1 MPETLTKRKTPPP
14 SADTTDFIDA
24 LFICAGKFIPAQ
36 IQKIIHYENYKWQIV
51 DFDKFFE
58 LKFNPDNIG
67 TAIINAESITAS
79 YQKKLF
85 EIIELLDRVNIPT
98 VLYGSS
104 DNINTEHFKMLNV
117 IEKTSARQII
127 PVIKISNVYR
137 KHTAELQN
145 HNLDDLTK
153 NNHAQQ
159 LDFDELSRVENQL
172 KMAGAVQRDFLPQTL
187 PDSDKFK
194 WAVAFMPADWV
205 SGDIYDITRLDEK
218 HIGFYIADAVGHSM
232 PAALLTMF
240 LKQAIQMRQTIG
252 KEYKIFTPFEVI
264 NNLNQKMLAQHLHGC
279 LFATCCYCLLNTDT
293 LTLDYCRA
301 GHPYPILINKEGGPL
316 QLQTR
321 GSLLGV
327 FEDAQFEQGSVQLRT
342 GDKLLLYSDGAE
354 PFLGTKE
361 NGTSLTFSE
370 DFTNIAALPAKQ
382 LTAEFEILTRA
393 SKDTTELDD
402 ITLIAL
408 EII

>member
-1 MPETLTKRKTPPP
+1 MPDTLIKPKKTK
-14 SADTTDFIDA
+14 ADFTDA
-24 LFICAGKFIPAQ
+24 LYICVGKFIPAQ

-58 LKFNPDNIG
+58 LEFNPDNIG
-67 TAIINAESITAS
+67 TAVIDAESITAS
-79 YQKKLF
+79 HQKKLF

-117 IEKTSARQII
+117 IEKSSARQII

-137 KHTAELQN
+137 KQTAELQN

-159 LDFDELSRVENQL
+159 LENQL

-187 PDSDKFK
+187 PDSPQFK

-205 SGDIYDITRLDEK
+205 SGDIYDITRLDEN

-252 KEYKIFTPFEVI
+252 NEYKIFTPLEVVTS
-264 NNLNQKMLAQHLHGC
+264 LNQKMFAQHLRGC
-279 LFATCCYCLLNTDT
+279 LFATCCYCLLDTDT

-301 GHPYPILINKEGGPL
+301 GHPYPILISKNNSPV

-327 FEDAQFEQGSVQLRT
+327 FENAQFEQGSVQLQS
-342 GDKLLLYSDGAE
+342 GDKLILYSDGAE

-361 NGTSLTFSE
+361 NGSSPSGVPRTLIFGE

-382 LTAEFEILTRA
+382 LTAEFEILARA
-393 SKDTTELDD
+393 SKDTIELDD

-408 EII
+408 DIQ

>member
-1 MPETLTKRKTPPP
+1 MAETLTKPREN
-14 SADTTDFIDA
+14 TTDFIDA
-24 LFICAGKFIPAQ
+24 LLVCVGRIIRPE
-36 IQKIIHYENYKWQIV
+36 IQKIFDNENFTWQNA
-51 DFDKFFE
+51 DFDKFLE
-58 LKFNPDNIG
+58 TEFNPETIG
-67 TAIINAESITAS
+67 TAIIDIESVTGCH
-79 YQKKLF
+79 QKRLL
-85 EIIELLDRVNIPT
+85 EIIELLDRANIPT
-98 VLYGSS
+98 VLYGNT
-104 DNINTEHFKMLNV
+104 DNINTSKFRMLNV
-117 IEKTSARQII
+117 IEKISARQII

-137 KHTAELQN
+137 KRIIELENYNSDTLAKDN
-145 HNLDDLTK
+145 HSL
-153 NNHAQQ
+153 Q
-159 LDFDELSRVENQL
+159 LESQL

-187 PDSDKFK
+187 PDSSKFK

-205 SGDIYDITRLDEK
+205 SGDIYDIARLDEK

-252 KEYKIFTPFEVI
+252 NEYKIFTPLEVI
-264 NNLNQKMLAQHLHGC
+264 HNLNQKMFAQHLRGC

-301 GHPYPILINKEGGPL
+301 GHPYPILINDKGGSPV

-327 FEDAQFEQGSVQLRT
+327 FEDAQFEQGSVQLHL

-354 PFLGTKE
+354 PFMGTKHNE
-361 NGTSLTFSE
+361 ASLNFGKE
-370 DFTNIAALPAKQ
+370 FMNITALPAKQ
-382 LTAEFEILTRA
+382 LTAEFENLVKS

-408 EII
+408 EIQ